1 MRTRSF
7 LFLLGIGVIM
17 MTGCGRSSSEQG
29 AQGEQ
34 PKPPAAK
41 ANPVT
46 LQVSSQGAST
56 VLDEEFK
63 NVVQSFLEKKYPH
76 ITLNF
81 NPESAGTSLDALL
94 AAGTIPDLIV
104 TFNGNL
110 ASYKDREL
118 VSDMTPLFKTS
129 NIDLNRFEP
138 GYINDVKNASD
149 KGEMYGLPINVNY
162 HAMYYNKDIFDKFG
176 ATYPTDGMNW
186 EQLIDLAKK
195 VTRLEGGTQF
205 RGLDPGSTIVWM
217 SQPLSIAAIDPQT
230 DKASVNNDK
239 WSRVFKLAK
248 SIYDIPGNGIITPSP
263 KDQFMKSKT
272 LAVLLDLN
280 ILTQLSSAGKE
291 GLNWDVAQYPSYTE
305 KPNTYGNASVYVMLA
320 TKTGKHRDE
329 AVKAIELITSEEVQ
343 LALSKKGRLSPLK
356 SEQVKQTLGAD
367 NPDLKGK
374 RLPSIFKSIPVAYP
388 IASPYRAKA
397 EGLLVNKFREFVNGS
412 IDGNTALSQ
421 AEEEINKMVATEK
434 SK

>member
-1 MRTRSF
+1 MKMKTF
-7 LFLLGIGVIM
+7 LFLSGIGVLLL
-17 MTGCGRSSSEQG
+17 TGCSQTASEQG
-29 AQGEQ
+29 EPGEQ
-34 PKPPAAK
+34 QKPPPAK
-41 ANPVT
+41 ADPVT
-46 LQVSSQGAST
+46 LQVASQGSST

-63 NVVQSFLEKKYPH
+63 NVVQSFLAKKYPH
-76 ITLNF
+76 ITLNY
-81 NPESAGTSLDALL
+81 NPEGAGTSLDALM

-110 ASYKDREL
+110 ASYKEKEL
-118 VSDMTPLFKTS
+118 VSDMTPLFQTS

-138 GYINDVKNASD
+138 GYITDVKNASD

-176 ATYPTDGMNW
+176 APYPTDGMNW
-186 EQLIDLAKK
+186 EQLIDLSKK
-195 VTRLEGGTQF
+195 VTRLEGGTGF
-205 RGLDPGSTIVWM
+205 RGLDPGSTVIWM
-217 SQPLSIAAIDPQT
+217 SQPLSIAAIDPKT
-230 DKASVNNDK
+230 DKASVHNDK

-248 SIYDIPGNGIITPSP
+248 SIYEIPGNGFITASP

-280 ILTQLSSAGKE
+280 ILTQLSAAGKE

-305 KPNTYGNASVYVMLA
+305 KPNTYGNASVYVMVA
-320 TKTGKHRDE
+320 TKTGKHRDD

-356 SEQVKQTLGAD
+356 SDQVKQALGAD
-367 NPDLKGK
+367 NPDLKSK

-388 IASPYRAKA
+388 VASPFRGKA
-397 EGLLVNKFREFVNGS
+397 EGILVNKFREYVNGA
-412 IDGNTALSQ
+412 IDENTALSQ
-421 AEEEINKMVATEK
+421 AEEEINKLVATEK
-434 SK
+434 NK

>member
-1 MRTRSF
+1 MRNRSF
-7 LFLLGIGVIM
+7 LFLMSMGVFLFA
-17 MTGCGRSSSEQG
+17 GCSGATSEPN

-34 PKPPAAK
+34 PKPPPAK

-46 LQVSSQGAST
+46 LQVASQGSST

-63 NVVQSFLEKKYPH
+63 QVVQSFMAKKYPH

-81 NPESAGTSLDALL
+81 NPESTATSLDALL

-110 ASYKDREL
+110 ASYKEKEL
-118 VSDMTPLFKTS
+118 VSDMTPLFQTAG
-129 NIDLNRFEP
+129 IDLSRFEP
-138 GYINDVKNASD
+138 GYIVDVKNASD

-186 EQLIDLAKK
+186 EQLTDLAKK
-195 VTRLEGGTQF
+195 VTRMESGTQF
-205 RGLDPGSTIVWM
+205 RGLDPGSTVIWM
-217 SQPLSIAAIDPQT
+217 SQPLSIAAIDPKT
-230 DKASVNNDK
+230 DKASLRTDK

-248 SIYDIPGNGIITPSP
+248 SIYDIPGNGMITATP

-280 ILTQLSSAGKE
+280 ILTQLAAAGKE

-320 TKTGKHRDE
+320 TKTGKHRED

-356 SEQVKQTLGAD
+356 SAQVKQALGAD
-367 NPDLKGK
+367 NPDLKNK
-374 RLPSIFKSIPVAYP
+374 HLPSIFKSLPVEYP
-388 IASPYRAKA
+388 IASPYRGKA
-397 EGLLVNKFREFVNGS
+397 EGILVNKFKEYVNGTV
-412 IDGNTALSQ
+412 DENTALAQ

-434 SK
+434 TK